1 MKNNIYLFLCL
12 ALGLGSLSQCSSS
25 DSDLVSYNRDIRPI
39 LNRNCLSCHGGVRQ
53 MGGFSLLFEEEA
65 FDTTE
70 SGKVAIIPGKHRAS
84 EMYRRIVEPNPELR
98 MPPEGDPLS
107 QKEIDLI
114 ARWIDQGA
122 KWEKHWAY
130 IAPDTNMVVPDPA
143 NIPWAKNTIDA
154 FVWQKLEAADLE
166 PEPEAAAANLLRRL
180 SVDLIGLPPSESL
193 RKAFLEEQSITYEQV
208 VDSLLASPHFGEN
221 WAAMW
226 LDLARYG
233 DSQGY
238 QKDKL
243 RRNIWRYRDWVIDAF
258 NRDLPFDQFTIH
270 QLAGDLLPE
279 PGDNQILATA
289 FHRNTNTNDEGGTD
303 DEEFRLVAVMDRLNT
318 TFEVWQGVTM
328 SCVQCH
334 SHPYD
339 PFRHEEFYA
348 SMAFFNNTLDHD
360 LTSEFPR
367 MSLLSPAQKRE
378 KEQLEIYLEAKRER
392 GDTVSTEF
400 KEKLDHFMAIRPA
413 GVPVM
418 KDFHPDSSRITRV
431 FDRGNWLAL
440 TDTVQ
445 PDVPGV
451 LPALARDTLV
461 NRLDLAE
468 WLVNPENPLTS
479 RVIVNRFWAQI
490 FGNGIVRT
498 VEDFG
503 SQGVL
508 PSHQE
513 LLDWLALR
521 FMHDHEWKLKPLLKD
536 IVLSATY
543 RQSSVVKP
551 EKLEQDPYNALL
563 ARGPRVRMSSE
574 QLRDQ
579 ALFIAGLLSSKM
591 YGPSVMPYQPDG
603 VWDVIRQVAR
613 WETSPD
619 EDRYRRGVYTMIRKT
634 SPYPS
639 HLTFDGTSRELCV
652 SRRIRTNTPLQAMIT
667 LNDPV
672 FTEAARH
679 LALNMAAK
687 AKEPAEQ
694 IQYAYQ
700 RALLRPADDFR
711 LKELMDFYQE
721 AETHYQQHPE
731 QAQALLAE
739 AETEEPELAALVNV
753 ASIIL
758 NLDELIN
765 K

>member
-1 MKNNIYLFLCL
+1 MKNKIYLL
-12 ALGLGSLSQCSSS
+12 LGLTVVLGCLNQCSSS
-25 DSDLVSYNRDIRPI
+25 ESDLISYNRDIRPI

-53 MGGFSLLFEEEA
+53 MGGFSLLFEETA

-70 SGKVAIIPGKHRAS
+70 SGKPAIIPGKPKAS
-84 EMYRRIVEPNPELR
+84 EMYRRIVETNPEIR
-98 MPPEGDPLS
+98 MPPEGNPLS

-114 ARWIDQGA
+114 SRWIDQGA

-130 IAPDTNMVVPDPA
+130 IPPDTGMVAPDPIT
-143 NIPWAKNTIDA
+143 IEWAKNTIDA
-154 FVWQKLEAADLE
+154 FVWQKLEALGME
-166 PEPEAAAANLLRRL
+166 PEPEAAAPNLLRRVSL
-180 SVDLIGLPPSESL
+180 DLIGLPPSDEL
-193 RKAFLEEQSITYEQV
+193 RRAFLEDGSMTYEQV
-208 VDSLLASPHFGEN
+208 VDSLLASPHFGEH
-221 WAAMW
+221 WASMW

-243 RRNIWRYRDWVIDAF
+243 RRHIWRYRDWVIDAF
-258 NRDLPFDQFTIH
+258 NRNLPFDQFTIE

-279 PGDNQILATA
+279 PDDNQILATA

-318 TFEVWQGVTM
+318 TYEIWQGVTM

-339 PFRHEEFYA
+339 PFRHEEFYT
-348 SMAFFNNTLDHD
+348 SMAFFNNTLDQD

-367 MSLLSPAQKRE
+367 KRLLSPAQKRE
-378 KEQLEIYLEAKRER
+378 KDRIAAFLEKQRTA

-400 KEKLDHFMAIRPA
+400 KEKLAQFAAIQEGP
-413 GVPVM
+413 VPVM
-418 KDFHPDSSRITRV
+418 EDFHPDSSRITRV

-440 TDTVQ
+440 TDTVE
-445 PDVPGV
+445 PDVPEV
-451 LPALARDTLV
+451 LPALERDSLV

-468 WLVNPENPLTS
+468 WLVDPGNPLTA
-479 RVIVNRFWAQI
+479 RVIVNRFWGRI

-503 SQGVL
+503 SQGEP
-508 PSHQE
+508 PSHPQ

-521 FMHDHEWKLKPLLKD
+521 FMHEHQWKLKPLLKD

-543 RQSSVVKP
+543 QQSNQVKP
-551 EKLEQDPYNALL
+551 EKLERDPYNALL
-563 ARGPRVRMSSE
+563 SRGPRVRLSSE

-579 ALFIAGLLSSKM
+579 ALFVAGLLSPKM

-613 WETSPD
+613 WETSPG
-619 EDRYRRGVYTMIRKT
+619 EDRHRRGVYTLIRKT

-639 HLTFDGTSRELCV
+639 HLTFDGTSREFCV
-652 SRRIRTNTPLQAMIT
+652 SRRIRTNTPLQAMVT

-672 FTEAARH
+672 FTEAATY
-679 LALNMAAK
+679 MAMDMAEQ
-687 AKEPAEQ
+687 ADDPAEQ

-700 RALLRPADDFR
+700 RALLRPADDYR
-711 LKELMDFYQE
+711 LQELLDFYQE
-721 AETHYQQHPE
+721 AAVHYQQHPE
-731 QAQALLAE
+731 QAEALLATT
-739 AETEEPELAALVNV
+739 ETSEPELAALVNV
-753 ASIIL
+753 ANVIL